1 MAGATPVFDGLG
13 DRQIGHEA
21 EPVHPFATGPRIF
34 HHSEESSSFRVRDVW
49 VRRDAPARALSASAP
64 RTNLRGAPG
73 GPADPNGLR
82 GVRLRGPMDQGHRD
96 ASTPTPEDARRE
108 RRESPSCWVSPASLS
123 SRQGIT
129 PCEWAELPREL
140 STVSHS
146 GQAGAQRGQEVLEAS
161 DIERSHPRERFA
173 DAIERHQG
181 RSRRETEQPRG
192 PHQDTKSTDS
202 AVLRA
207 IVSGVSVTPTRR
219 ELGLRKSVWCSRRTL
234 D

>member
-1 MAGATPVFDGLG
+1 M
-13 DRQIGHEA
+13 
-21 EPVHPFATGPRIF
+21 
-34 HHSEESSSFRVRDVW
+34 

-64 RTNLRGAPG
+64 RTTSVVR
-73 GPADPNGLR
+73 PADPRTLMGLR

-96 ASTPTPEDARRE
+96 ASTPTPEGARRE
-108 RRESPSCWVSPASLS
+108 RRESPSCWVSPASLF

-140 STVSHS
+140 STVSHR

-161 DIERSHPRERFA
+161 DIESSRPRERFA
-173 DAIERHQG
+173 DAIERHLG

-192 PHQDTKSTDS
+192 PHQNTKSTDS

-219 ELGLRKSVWCSRRTL
+219 S
-234 D
+234 